1 MKNFLPFLLALITL
15 SSVEAKPKV
24 TNSELDIRVGT
35 YNVWSIPARKWRFKK
50 GDITESRSWEN
61 NKKAVAELIV
71 KLDCDLLGLQEVSIE
86 NYEDLAKLIKKVGGK
101 KYGLWWQNIY
111 PKDSKRITGNAIL
124 YNKKIFKLSDQNIL
138 YFSPTPTEISK
149 GWDCKNHYRAAA
161 TTVVTHK
168 KTGKKIFFIATHGPL
183 KEVANTNAGRLLVEF
198 DQTYNKAGLPTI
210 IVGDMN
216 ARPGK
221 ALHNIMCEYF
231 EDSFLVAKENCGT
244 IGTYNGSGEVEK
256 NFSAPHRRIDHI
268 YVRSTDKGKI
278 TVKDYKVNRDKYIM
292 PDGESHYPSD
302 HNPVVVNLTI
312 K

>member
-1 MKNFLPFLLALITL
+1 MKKFLPFLLALITL
-15 SSVEAKPKV
+15 SSVDAKPKV

-35 YNVWSIPARKWRFKK
+35 YNVWSVPARKWRFKK

-101 KYGLWWQNIY
+101 KYGLWWQNLY

-198 DQTYNKAGLPTI
+198 D
-210 IVGDMN
+210 
-216 ARPGK
+216 
-221 ALHNIMCEYF
+221 
-231 EDSFLVAKENCGT
+231 
-244 IGTYNGSGEVEK
+244 
-256 NFSAPHRRIDHI
+256 
-268 YVRSTDKGKI
+268 
-278 TVKDYKVNRDKYIM
+278 
-292 PDGESHYPSD
+292 
-302 HNPVVVNLTI
+302 
-312 K
+312 